1 MKKLTTFLNSIPSF
15 LKEVYAELT
24 KVTWLNKQDVIR
36 STVAVSF
43 VVIIVAIYVSLVD
56 FGLSIFVKAVLG
68 GR

>member
-1 MKKLTTFLNSIPSF
+1 MKKITSF

-24 KVTWLNKQDVIR
+24 KVTWLTRQDVIR

-43 VVIIVAIYVSLVD
+43 VVILVAIYVSLVD
-56 FGLSIFVKAVLG
+56 FGLSLFVRSILG